1 MLQVLPGRSF
11 LPRYGLPLYQ
21 KHPRAGTSLR
31 TDPRSLYL
39 GRAATHP
46 AAPQHRL
53 QAEYHQQPP
62 VRRLPYPEPRHD
74 AGLEFDPAFFR
85 PHRRLPHGRIAPGRP
100 DRRKP
105 QNDRTALP
113 DRFARGLLHQKQ
125 AAGQRRCGPGQPPAN
140 RLFQHLFRYF
150 GRGDRKTLQP
160 LPDFVQKGIFPHLRD
175 LAPPMAHPATPD
187 PCPVASDLDRQGD
200 RRNRHRMRP
209 FPTPR
214 TSSNSSAN
222 NTA

>member
-74 AGLEFDPAFFR
+74 AGLEFDPALFQ
-85 PHRRLPHGRIAPGRP
+85 PHQRLSYGRLLPARSSC
-100 DRRKP
+100 RKY
-105 QNDRTALP
+105 QNHRVDLP
-113 DRFARGLLHQKQ
+113 DRFARRLLHQEQ
-125 AAGQRRCGPGQPPAN
+125 TFRQRRCGPGQPPAN
-140 RLFQHLFRYF
+140 RLCQYLFRSK
-150 GRGDRKTLQP
+150 RSQNAAT
-160 LPDFVQKGIFPHLRD
+160 
-175 LAPPMAHPATPD
+175 AP
-187 PCPVASDLDRQGD
+187 
-200 RRNRHRMRP
+200 
-209 FPTPR
+209 
-214 TSSNSSAN
+214 
-222 NTA
+222 